1 MDVSLQ
7 ILLTIAVLILA
18 AKLAGALAGRLR
30 LPVVLGELL
39 AGVLLGPTALNFWR
53 LRWLA
58 ASPSA
63 GSISAEAVFKILAQL
78 GVVLLM
84 FVAGLETNADLLR
97 KAVATAFWAALGGV
111 ALPLAGAS
119 LVARGAGFSWPEA
132 IFLGTVLTATSVAIS
147 AQSLMNLQ
155 QMGSK
160 PGSILLA
167 AAVID
172 DVLGLIVLSLV
183 IAMVPHVGQTVSL
196 PWRSL
201 GIALAQMGI
210 CLATI
215 FWLGPPLTRWVI
227 QRSKRLHGLHTE
239 LAASLFVA
247 FLLAF
252 HAQWTG
258 GMAAI
263 TGSYLAGLFV
273 AGTPAHGR
281 VTREVY
287 PMIHSFFGPLFFV
300 SVGLSVDVWQ
310 LRGHFGFFALL
321 LLVAILGKV
330 IGCGLGARFNG
341 ITDRESIVVGVGMIP
356 RGEVGLIAASI
367 GLAAGLLER
376 ETYAQVVVVVLAA
389 DLVTPGLLRF
399 AFPKDTLAR
408 AVASSGGMDHIA

>member
-1 MDVSLQ
+1 MDISLQ
-7 ILLTIAVLILA
+7 ILLTIAMLILA
-18 AKLAGALAGRLR
+18 AKLAGALAGRVG

-39 AGVLLGPTALNFWR
+39 AGALLGPSALNIWS
-53 LRWLA
+53 LRWFA
-58 ASPSA
+58 ASPAA
-63 GSISAEAVFKILAQL
+63 GSMSAEAVFKILAQL

-97 KAVATAFWAALGGV
+97 KAVAPAFWAALGGV

-119 LVARGAGFSWPEA
+119 LVARGAGLSWPEA

-160 PGSILLA
+160 PGAILLA

-172 DVLGLIVLSLV
+172 DILGLIVLSLV
-183 IAMVPHVGQTVSL
+183 IAIVPHGGQSVAL

-201 GIALAQMGI
+201 GIALARMGL

-227 QRSKRLHGLHTE
+227 QRSQRLRGLHTE
-239 LAASLFVA
+239 LAAALFVA

-341 ITDRESIVVGVGMIP
+341 ITARESIVVGVGMIP

-367 GLAAGLLER
+367 GLAAGLLAR